1 MRRLFL
7 ALLAANL
14 LYAGWALL
22 SPREDAPGSGR
33 REEAPA
39 YPAKLE
45 LASEYSPAGGREAA
59 GPAGT
64 PSAVPGAEAAGL
76 AAAEA
81 SVLPA
86 DAGADAGPAVAP
98 VAALGVAGGVPAS
111 ELEAAGGAPADAV
124 VAGPGEAATEAAAA
138 QPAASTAAA
147 APRTE
152 GVAALA
158 QGAAQG
164 PADAVAP
171 TRLCVRIGPL
181 RDAVAGERLRQRVRE
196 WLPETRL
203 AEGDTPDRS
212 SYWVH
217 VPPRASDDEARAV
230 VRTLQ
235 AQGID
240 SFVIRDEP
248 ALRHGVSLGVFRD
261 AESARE
267 SRERLQGIGYPVAIH
282 EKPRTRRALFLLGAA
297 DAGAGPAVPP
307 ALAEAVAATAPG
319 AGVEPAGC
327 DGIAPP
333 PASD

>member
-22 SPREDAPGSGR
+22 SPHEDAQDSAR
-33 REEAPA
+33 RTAAPA
-39 YPAKLE
+39 YAARLE
-45 LASEYSPAGGREAA
+45 LASEHSPAGAREAA
-59 GPAGT
+59 GAAAAPPA
-64 PSAVPGAEAAGL
+64 APGAEAADL
-76 AAAEA
+76 PAAE
-81 SVLPA
+81 SPVLPA
-86 DAGADAGPAVAP
+86 DAGAHADAGPAAT
-98 VAALGVAGGVPAS
+98 PAS
-111 ELEAAGGAPADAV
+111 ALEAAGGAPADAV
-124 VAGPGEAATEAAAA
+124 AAGPGEAAAA
-138 QPAASTAAA
+138 AAA
-147 APRTE
+147 APPEASPPEASTPEAEPRPE

-158 QGAAQG
+158 QGVAQG

-171 TRLCVRIGPL
+171 ARLCVRIGPL
-181 RDAVAGERLRQRVRE
+181 RDAAAGERLRQRVRE
-196 WLPETRL
+196 WLPDARL
-203 AEGDTPDRS
+203 AEGDAPDRS

-235 AQGID
+235 ARGID

-297 DAGAGPAVPP
+297 EAGAGPAVPP

-319 AGVEPAGC
+319 AGVEPSGC